1 GSAIR
6 RCRVSER
13 DQHTSRERKRLRDKR
28 SAKTIV
34 VFSVMVFTIMTL
46 TMMLTAGAT
55 MVLIRCGGI

>member
-1 GSAIR
+1 M
-6 RCRVSER
+6 SER

-46 TMMLTAGAT
+46 TMMLTARAT

>member
-1 GSAIR
+1 M
-6 RCRVSER
+6 SER

-34 VFSVMVFTIMTL
+34 VFSVMVFTIMTP